1 MVFDQLFTQSYILE
15 TSMQAT
21 AMRNDVIQNNIANID
36 TPGFKKQDLEFE
48 SVLGDVI
55 NNGKTTGTIKLSM
68 AQPVL
73 TSPNSHLSY
82 RLDGNNVDVDTE
94 MMALYNNSI
103 RYDVYVNSINS
114 LYKRIDT
121 VLAMQ

>member
-21 AMRNDVIQNNIANID
+21 ALRNDVIQNNIANID
-36 TPGFKKQDLEFE
+36 TPGFKRQDIEFE
-48 SVLGDVI
+48 SILSNVI
-55 NNGKTTGTIKLSM
+55 DNGKNTGTIKLSM
-68 AQPVL
+68 AQPVM

-94 MMALYNNSI
+94 MMSLYTNSV
-103 RYDVYVNSINS
+103 RYDVYANSVSS

-121 VLAMQ
+121 VLSMQ